1 MKTAVYYNNSDVR
14 LEERPKPTI
23 GPGEIL
29 VKVRASGI
37 CGSDVLEW
45 YRVKRAPL
53 VLGHEIAGD
62 VTEVGEGV
70 AQYKPGDR
78 VAVSHHVP
86 CNTCR
91 YCLDDKKTVC
101 ETLHTTSFDP
111 GGFAEFVRVPAI
123 NVERGVYPL
132 PDSMTYE
139 EGSFTE
145 PLACVR
151 RGQRLAGVKP
161 RKTVLVLGAGISG
174 VMHIA
179 LARATGSARVLAT
192 DVNEWRLRKAL
203 ELGATA
209 VLNAAGGADVPAW
222 VRGENDDRLA
232 DIIFVCTGA
241 KSAFDQAL
249 RSVDRG
255 GTVVF
260 FAVPGP
266 GDELSVPIND
276 FWRNGIT
283 LMPSYAND
291 ARDALEAID
300 LIASGA
306 VPVAKMITHRLPLD
320 DAQEG
325 FRLTAGAGES
335 LKVVLVPGE

>member
-1 MKTAVYYNNSDVR
+1 MYGMKTAVYYSNSDVR
-14 LEERPKPTI
+14 IEERPKPEI

-29 VKVRASGI
+29 VKARTSGV

-45 YRVKRAPL
+45 YRIKKAPV

-62 VTEVGEGV
+62 IVEVGEGV
-70 AQYKPGDR
+70 TQHKVGDR
-78 VAVSHHVP
+78 VAVNHHVP

-91 YCLDDKKTVC
+91 YCLDDQKTVC
-101 ETLHTTSFDP
+101 ETLHTTNFDP
-111 GGFAEFVRVPAI
+111 GGFAEFVRVPALQA
-123 NVERGVYPL
+123 ERGVYPL
-132 PDSMTYE
+132 PEGMSYE
-139 EGSFTE
+139 EGSFAE
-145 PLACVR
+145 PLGCVR

-161 RKTVLVLGAGISG
+161 RKTLLVLGSGISG

-179 LARATGSARVLAT
+179 LAKATGCARVLAT
-192 DVNEWRLRKAL
+192 DVNPWRLERAK
-203 ELGATA
+203 EFGASA
-209 VLNAAGGADVPAW
+209 VSDARADVPAW
-222 VRGENDDRLA
+222 VREQNDGRGA

-249 RSVDRG
+249 KSIDRG
-255 GTVVF
+255 GTVVC

-276 FWRNGIT
+276 FWRNGVT
-283 LMPSYAND
+283 LLPSYAND
-291 ARDALEAID
+291 ARDALEALD

-320 DAQEG
+320 QAQEG
-325 FRLTAGAGES
+325 FRLTAEAGES
-335 LKVVLVPGE
+335 LKVVLVP

>member
-1 MKTAVYYNNSDVR
+1 MKAAVYYNNSDVR

-23 GPGEIL
+23 GAGEIL
-29 VKVRASGI
+29 VKVRASGV
-37 CGSDVLEW
+37 CGSDVMEW
-45 YRVKRAPL
+45 YRVRRAPL

-62 VTEVGEGV
+62 IAEVGEGV
-70 AQYKPGDR
+70 GRCKVGDR

-132 PDSMTYE
+132 PEAMSYE
-139 EGSFTE
+139 EGSFVE

-161 RKTVLVLGAGISG
+161 RKTVLVLGSGISG
-174 VMHIA
+174 AMHIA
-179 LARATGSARVLAT
+179 LARATGCARVLAT
-192 DVNEWRLRKAL
+192 DINKWRLNKAL

-209 VLNAAGGADVPAW
+209 STDARGDIPAW
-222 VRGENDDRLA
+222 VRDKNEGRLA

-249 RSVDRG
+249 KSIDRG

-260 FAVPGP
+260 FAVPPP
-266 GDELSVPIND
+266 GEELSVPIND
-276 FWRNGIT
+276 FWRSGVT

-306 VPVAKMITHRLPLD
+306 VPVAKMITHRLPLEE
-320 DAQEG
+320 AQEG
-325 FRLTAGAGES
+325 FRLTAGGGES